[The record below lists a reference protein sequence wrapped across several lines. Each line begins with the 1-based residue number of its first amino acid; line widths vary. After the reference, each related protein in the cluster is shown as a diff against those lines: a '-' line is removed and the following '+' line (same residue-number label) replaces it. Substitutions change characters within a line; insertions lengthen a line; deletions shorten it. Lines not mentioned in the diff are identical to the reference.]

1 MSFQARVE
9 KPGRAAEL
17 PLEEEPVPAQ
27 GATTAEAARSCRRFH
42 GPLAGGCPSARDAGE
57 EAQAAPATHV
67 TAEAPTAL
75 NTGVERRPQG
85 FPEGRAGRSG
95 QVTRDLGSKCF
106 LVFRLS
112 GGLCWGGGEGLGRL
126 SMSGWRAGIER
137 GQSETPAPAESDTL
151 GHWRRENLTWE
162 GPRCL

>member
-27 GATTAEAARSCRRFH
+27 GATSTEAVRSSSRFH
-42 GPLAGGCPSARDAGE
+42 GPLTGGCPSARDAGE

-67 TAEAPTAL
+67 TAWEPSAL
-75 NTGVERRPQG
+75 GTGVERRPQG
-85 FPEGRAGRSG
+85 SPEGRAGRSG
-95 QVTRDLGSKCF
+95 QVTWELGSKCF

-112 GGLCWGGGEGLGRL
+112 GALCWEGGEGLGRS
-126 SMSGWRAGIER
+126 SMSGWGAVIKT
-137 GQSETPAPAESDTL
+137 GQSETPAPAERIPL
-151 GHWRRENLTWE
+151 GTGGGRT
-162 GPRCL
+162 